1 MKKELSDQMLD
12 DNFESHGNKDN
23 AAEKL
28 GACLIFIAED
38 AADFHAD
45 QAANK
50 CRQTN
55 KQHSGYDIHLK
66 KGEGNADGKRV
77 NACGDSQR

>member
-1 MKKELSDQMLD
+1 MKIELSDQMLD

-45 QAANK
+45 HAANK
-50 CRQTN
+50 CRQT
-55 KQHSGYDIHLK
+55 Q
-66 KGEGNADGKRV
+66 
-77 NACGDSQR
+77 

>member
-1 MKKELSDQMLD
+1 MLD

-45 QAANK
+45 HAANK

-66 KGEGNADGKRV
+66 KGSLHFGRRADRARHLRRAVG
-77 NACGDSQR
+77 

>member
-12 DNFESHGNKDN
+12 DNFEPHGNKDN

-45 QAANK
+45 HAANK
-50 CRQTN
+50 CRQTIN
-55 KQHSGYDIHLK
+55 STAGTIFT
-66 KGEGNADGKRV
+66 
-77 NACGDSQR
+77 